1 MVVQYDFCFCFNLFY
16 GLCFDYVDVCE
27 IIMAMR
33 VPRLGKKED
42 VRLPFLN
49 SITEEERK
57 DLQRDVDEVFE
68 NDISL
73 LEKFHIMEKLLKWK
87 KKLDKVALFTYDK
100 GLKTMMVKFAL
111 CYKRGMMKGE
121 SFFVNIGDLPYKTT
135 GLLVSLKEIFFEH
148 S

>member
-1 MVVQYDFCFCFNLFY
+1 
-16 GLCFDYVDVCE
+16 
-27 IIMAMR
+27 MAIR
-33 VPRLGKKED
+33 VPKE
-42 VRLPFLN
+42 LCLFN
-49 SITEEERK
+49 NITEEERK

-87 KKLDKVALFTYDK
+87 KKLDKVTLFTYDK

-121 SFFVNIGDLPYKTT
+121 SFFVNLEDLPYKTK